1 MGGSGGSPPER
12 KIEDGRLIESPFPP
26 LFPPFPPVGRRV
38 GIPHFWAWVPW
49 MGYGVECV
57 REWLEGARGSPAGR
71 PGREVRRGFKELGIE
86 REISF
91 LSSSS
96 SPLPSLLPLP
106 PPSPTHHHTPY
117 QSPFGPTRDF
127 HSTHHPSLLLQSCL
141 FSTIPSPMLCFS
153 QSIHSRCLL
162 NG

>member
-1 MGGSGGSPPER
+1 M
-12 KIEDGRLIESPFPP
+12 LIESPFPP

-57 REWLEGARGSPAGR
+57 REWLEGLRGSPGR
-71 PGREVRRGFKELGIE
+71 VSAPQGFQGVRSIGIE

-96 SPLPSLLPLP
+96 SSPFPSSLSPLSLPHTTTHHTKVPSAQQETSTPLTILLSSSKAVCS
-106 PPSPTHHHTPY
+106 PPSHLPCCV
-117 QSPFGPTRDF
+117 S
-127 HSTHHPSLLLQSCL
+127 
-141 FSTIPSPMLCFS
+141 
-153 QSIHSRCLL
+153 HSRFIPDVCSMDSKTTLTHSMVSS
-162 NG
+162 